1 MQVLIVDDS
10 KVFRSRLVEL
20 LSTNNKSNKIVEA
33 GNIIEAQEILV
44 EYSPDLLITDIRMQ
58 GGSGFDLI
66 KELDG
71 KSQDMTKVVITNYT
85 EEQYRKKALNS
96 GADYFIDKSHDM
108 EKLLQLYDSFS

>member
-20 LSTNNKSNKIVEA
+20 LLTNNKSNQIVEA
-33 GNIIEAQEILV
+33 GNIVEAQEILI

-66 KELDG
+66 KELEG
-71 KSQDMTKVVITNYT
+71 KFQNMTKVVITNYT
-85 EEQYRKKALNS
+85 EEQYRNKALSS
-96 GADYFIDKSHDM
+96 GADYFFDKSHDM
-108 EKLLQLYDSFS
+108 EKLLTLYDSF

>member
-20 LSTNNKSNKIVEA
+20 LLTNNKSSKIVEA
-33 GNIIEAQEILV
+33 GNIIEAQEILMKS
-44 EYSPDLLITDIRMQ
+44 SPDLLITDIRMQ

-71 KSQDMTKVVITNYT
+71 KFKKITKVIITNYS
-85 EEQYRKKALNS
+85 EEQYRNKALNS
-96 GADYFIDKSHDM
+96 GADYFFDKSHDM
-108 EKLLQLYDSFS
+108 EKLLQLYNSI